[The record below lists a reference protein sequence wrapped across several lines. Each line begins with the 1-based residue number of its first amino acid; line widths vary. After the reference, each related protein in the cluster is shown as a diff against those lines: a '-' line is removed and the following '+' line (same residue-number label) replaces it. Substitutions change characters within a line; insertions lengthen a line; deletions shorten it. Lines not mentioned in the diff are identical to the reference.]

1 MVHLLTFNKADGT
14 TIQRLTENVNER
26 FLGVS
31 TINEEV
37 PDWVGKF
44 RTGNLSKTSKGAKLS
59 ANCRKTSGYF
69 DQESLTTVYVTN
81 TVEVLEAS
89 SIVPA
94 PTFSGVVEN
103 NTWEGESWFWA
114 FPNTEKVNQALQKL
128 EALYRDAR
136 IIVGSFEHCS
146 SNIGRASC
154 KYTFVYGVSEMRES
168 MPKITRAN
176 YDLIGRY
183 SSRPKGLGG
192 GYMHGWNEVA
202 VTEADALTL
211 IQKAADE
218 FEQEQKAIYKGYP
231 FRD

>member
-1 MVHLLTFNKADGT
+1 M
-14 TIQRLTENVNER
+14 
-26 FLGVS
+26 
-31 TINEEV
+31 
-37 PDWVGKF
+37 
-44 RTGNLSKTSKGAKLS
+44 
-59 ANCRKTSGYF
+59 SGGYL

-94 PTFSGVVEN
+94 QTFSGIVEH

-114 FPNTEKVNQALQKL
+114 FPNTEAVNQALQKL
-128 EALYRDAR
+128 EALYRDVR
-136 IIVGSFEHCS
+136 ITVNSFEHCT

-176 YDLIGRY
+176 YDLSGRY
-183 SSRPKGLGG
+183 SSRRKGLGG
-192 GYMHGWNEVA
+192 GYMSGWNEVT
-202 VTEADALTL
+202 VNENEALTL
-211 IQKAADE
+211 IQKALNE
-218 FEQEQKAIYKGYP
+218 FEKEQKAIYKGCP